1 MLRLFSDM
9 ALFGQLRQGGLTRKL
24 DGNRCVLKH
33 GRYPVRL
40 RYFFLTIDPLGMD
53 TS

>member
-24 DGNRCVLKH
+24 DGNRCVLEH
-33 GRYPVRL
+33 GRYPRL
-40 RYFFLTIDPLGMD
+40 RCFFMTIDPLGMD